1 MSLSVDFI
9 VDCGPTVGMGHLS
22 RSKTLAHALQARGA
36 EVRLFATDAR
46 DVRPDDTLRLE
57 GLADAPAMSG
67 DIVIVDGLLFSSEE
81 VMRWRPADGLFVV
94 LDDLGD
100 RPVSCD
106 VLVNQNI
113 YGDRLAYDGYDFT
126 AALLGPEWA
135 LIKPEFADARAGAS
149 RKHPR
154 ALLTFGGGVTG
165 AIAVETAR
173 LMASRFSGPID
184 VALGALSG
192 VEAVNLPANVTIY
205 RDADMPTLMA
215 RATLY
220 VGSLG
225 VTFLEALAAALP
237 AIAVCV
243 VDNQR
248 IALDAARD
256 LGVRVF
262 ETPDPPAIADIAVE
276 ALVAP
281 TPLVLAQPDGRGAAR
296 TADALLAALSR
307 HRQKR

>member
-1 MSLSVDFI
+1 
-9 VDCGPTVGMGHLS
+9 MGHLS
-22 RSKTLAHALQARGA
+22 RSKTLANALQARGA
-36 EVRLFATDAR
+36 VVRIFATDAR
-46 DVRPDDTLRLE
+46 DILTDDTVRVE
-57 GLADAPAMSG
+57 GLAGAPALSG
-67 DIVIVDGLLFSSEE
+67 DITIVDGLDFTSEE
-81 VMRWRPADGLFVV
+81 VMRWRPASGLFVV

-113 YGDRLAYDGYDFT
+113 YGDRLAYGGYTFT
-126 AALLGPEWA
+126 TALLGPRWA
-135 LIKPEFADARAGAS
+135 LIKPEFAEARDSAD
-149 RKHPR
+149 RILPR

-173 LMASRFSGPID
+173 LMASRFPGPID

-192 VEAVNLPANVTIY
+192 VEALDLPPNVTIY
-205 RDADMPTLMA
+205 RNADMPTLMA

-248 IALDAARD
+248 IALGAARD

-262 ETPDPPAIADIAVE
+262 ETPDSPAIAAAAVE
-276 ALVAP
+276 ALAAP
-281 TPLVLAQPDGRGAAR
+281 QPLHLVQPDGRGAAR
-296 TADALLAALSR
+296 AADELLAALSR